1 MKSLKVSGKTVE
13 EATRKALEQLNVSR
27 EEVEVTVVKEGKRG
41 VLGLGAEEAV
51 VKVQLLAAAP
61 EKAEKPA
68 KAEKPKKAEKPAK
81 PKKPEKAE
89 KPKKG
94 KEPEKPEEA
103 EELEEPE
110 RPEKPK
116 KLEKPEVAGDL
127 AGMAASVLE
136 TLLTHLELKAQVAA
150 EMKPPLGGEGAQ
162 VIALN
167 VKGDDLGIL
176 IGRRGQTLAAL
187 QHIVRLIVA
196 HQAKARVPIM
206 IDVEGYKQRRYDA
219 LQALA
224 RRVADEVKSRGRPFA
239 LEPMPAYE
247 RRIIHLTLAD
257 SPDVTTESTG
267 EGEVRKVVIVP
278 RKKR

>member
-13 EATRKALEQLNVSR
+13 EATQKALEQLGVSR

-51 VKVQLLAAAP
+51 VKVQLLAAASEKPEKP
-61 EKAEKPA
+61 EKAEKPT
-68 KAEKPKKAEKPAK
+68 KPKKAEKPAK

-89 KPKKG
+89 KPKKA
-94 KEPEKPEEA
+94 KEPEKPEEV
-103 EELEEPE
+103 EEREK
-110 RPEKPK
+110 PEKP
-116 KLEKPEVAGDL
+116 EKPEVAGDL

-136 TLLTHLELKAQVAA
+136 TLLTQLELKAQVAA

-224 RRVADEVKSRGRPFA
+224 RRVADEVKTRGRPFA

-278 RKKR
+278 RKQR